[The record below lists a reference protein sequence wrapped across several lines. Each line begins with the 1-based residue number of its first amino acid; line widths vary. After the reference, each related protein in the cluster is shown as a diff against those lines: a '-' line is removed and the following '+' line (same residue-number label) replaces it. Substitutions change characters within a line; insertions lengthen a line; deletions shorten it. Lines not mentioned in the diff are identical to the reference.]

1 MHDAIVLGV
10 FIGLIVL
17 YVLALRAQ
25 DEREYQ
31 EERWRKGY
39 RDDD

>member
-1 MHDAIVLGV
+1 MRDLIIFSV

-17 YVLALRAQ
+17 YICGLRAQ

-31 EERWRKGY
+31 NERIRKGY